1 MRRSLRFAL
10 CAFLLACAPAT
21 QHAYIA
27 PSVDTIV
34 STTEVHE
41 ANPPAH
47 LIYIENHSTVPVE
60 VFSIRLTDC
69 QNIREQCGT
78 RNTHLRV
85 PAGNRVIAV
94 RVEPESKERGFYYRF
109 GFSWHEDSSYTQAL
123 TALATAGDEKARVQ
137 LSAIQHA
144 DSLRRSETG
153 AHYNDLSRTDFAALA
168 SRVASM
174 RAYPESLV
182 LAPGER
188 TTIERIRL
196 LLLDNQ
202 GVVLGQTR
210 WVGWRVE
217 NRGPIEF
224 LPPNQINA
232 KRPGRS
238 VIRFSLAE
246 EAQKALAAL

>member
-1 MRRSLRFAL
+1 MKRILSACIAVAAIG
-10 CAFLLACAPAT
+10 CASASQRAFV
-21 QHAYIA
+21 A
-27 PSVDTIV
+27 PSFDTIV

-69 QNIREQCGT
+69 QNIREQCGP

-109 GFSWHEDSSYTQAL
+109 GFSWHEDSSYAQAL

-174 RAYPESLV
+174 RAYQF
-182 LAPGER
+182 AR
-188 TTIERIRL
+188 RR
-196 LLLDNQ
+196 
-202 GVVLGQTR
+202 
-210 WVGWRVE
+210 
-217 NRGPIEF
+217 
-224 LPPNQINA
+224 
-232 KRPGRS
+232 
-238 VIRFSLAE
+238 
-246 EAQKALAAL
+246 